1 MYKLTPMYPFDPM
14 KLNELL
20 APTTIMR
27 LEDGDTPSNI
37 DAICPAYDYVSP
49 DFISLYITNQGGF
62 TPSYIYR

>member
-1 MYKLTPMYPFDPM
+1 MYPFDPM

-37 DAICPAYDYVSP
+37 DAIVPAYDYVSP
-49 DFISLYITNQGGF
+49 DFISLYITN
-62 TPSYIYR
+62 